1 MDEQVYIS
9 RYGTSQLDEGWEL
22 LSQEARHR
30 DFEYYFRR
38 VVEVLLSSQG
48 I

>member
-30 DFEYYFRR
+30 DF
-38 VVEVLLSSQG
+38 LSTISEG
-48 I
+48 S